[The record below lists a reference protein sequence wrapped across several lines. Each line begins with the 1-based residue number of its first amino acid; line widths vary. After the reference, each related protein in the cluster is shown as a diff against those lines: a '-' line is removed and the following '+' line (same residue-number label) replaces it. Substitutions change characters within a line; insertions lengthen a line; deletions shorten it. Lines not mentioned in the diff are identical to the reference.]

1 MENDRFKNFREE
13 LLNPLNRPKTYV
25 TYLPYLEGEE
35 GKRYRADVFTTL
47 DFPLE
52 KIVAG
57 DKTDEAV
64 EFAEE
69 FLSELK
75 PGEKSAIWL
84 GYFIDSRY
92 RTEKDYKPALEDAD
106 FIKGMHTVTIGGTYT
121 MEDGELYFRRET
133 FIVQLDE
140 FLRKLS
146 EVGIEPNIQT
156 TSQELISA
164 LINRGPSILPRLQVT
179 AKTIEFKEKSLT

>member
-1 MENDRFKNFREE
+1 MENDRLKNFREE

-52 KIVAG
+52 KIVSG

-64 EFAEE
+64 TFTEE
-69 FLSELK
+69 FLSEL
-75 PGEKSAIWL
+75 PPDTKSPIWL

-92 RTEKDYKPALEDAD
+92 RTEKNYKPALEQGD
-106 FIKGMHTVTIGGTYT
+106 FIEGFHTVTIGGTYT
-121 MEDGELYFRRET
+121 MDDGETYFRRET

-140 FLRKLS
+140 FLIKLS
-146 EVGIEPNIQT
+146 KIGIEPSIQT
-156 TSQELISA
+156 TSQELLGA
-164 LINRGPSILPRLQVT
+164 LINRGPSALPRLQVT
-179 AKTIEFKEKSLT
+179 AKAIEFKEKSLT